1 MGETTPCIAVSNPQQ
16 WPCWAKDQTFL
27 VDFLKNWWISQFSRR
42 LGFISCF
49 TSRLGGFAAA
59 FWSFYGPPP
68 INPSFASVWTHGW
81 LMFRLK
87 LQKIIL
93 IGEVHFS
100 FSCRGFTRLRFSEF
114 FGFSM
119 ADFCFFAE
127 SVAIR
132 KWSCDCKYK
141 SFLSHFPPT
150 TDVIIWVFI
159 KVPNIKKWNQDQY
172 INFNFF
178 LPTCCYSNFSM
189 LTFEFLNANML
200 LFKFHNVN
208 ICISND
214 NMLLFKFPSVVIWI
228 SPMLPPAT
236 LVISLSLCR
245 HSMMVQG

>member
-100 FSCRGFTRLRFSEF
+100 FSCRGFTQLRISEF

-119 ADFCFFAE
+119 EDFWQKFWVLQSENEAVIVNTSPFYHIYLLQQRWSFE
-127 SVAIR
+127 S
-132 KWSCDCKYK
+132 
-141 SFLSHFPPT
+141 L
-150 TDVIIWVFI
+150 
-159 KVPNIKKWNQDQY
+159 
-172 INFNFF
+172 
-178 LPTCCYSNFSM
+178 
-189 LTFEFLNANML
+189 
-200 LFKFHNVN
+200 
-208 ICISND
+208 
-214 NMLLFKFPSVVIWI
+214 
-228 SPMLPPAT
+228 
-236 LVISLSLCR
+236 
-245 HSMMVQG
+245 

>member
-1 MGETTPCIAVSNPQQ
+1 MGETTPCIAVSNLQQ

-119 ADFCFFAE
+119 ADFWQKFWAFCREFSRCRDYALICRKCCDYAFFCRECRDYALFGVQFYSE
-127 SVAIR
+127 F
-132 KWSCDCKYK
+132 WQK
-141 SFLSHFPPT
+141 SFKNIDIIFDSLDITFKTKFSH
-150 TDVIIWVFI
+150 
-159 KVPNIKKWNQDQY
+159 
-172 INFNFF
+172 
-178 LPTCCYSNFSM
+178 
-189 LTFEFLNANML
+189 
-200 LFKFHNVN
+200 
-208 ICISND
+208 
-214 NMLLFKFPSVVIWI
+214 
-228 SPMLPPAT
+228 
-236 LVISLSLCR
+236 R
-245 HSMMVQG
+245 H